1 MTVWTLQRR
10 SLVYHWRAHVAVVLG
25 VVAGTAVLTGALLVG
40 DSLRGSLRAS
50 VLSRLANLDCVVQSS
65 GFFRADLAREIAAR
79 PEFSRDRGAVESLII
94 VRGNASHTGSGAH
107 VRNVNVLSFTAP
119 SLEAE
124 APTRARQVAGHAVV
138 LNRNLADELRA
149 MPGDEILLRAAKP
162 AAISRETL
170 LGHRDDALVT
180 LRLSVV
186 AILDRDEFNITLNP
200 SEIRP
205 LNAFVPERTLQR
217 ALGQPDRTNT
227 LFVTGGPRGGRD
239 AAAVSRLM
247 DMLGECT
254 TLADFGLTLRP
265 DERHGYV
272 ALESDAFL
280 LAPPV
285 EEAARGAAKALGV
298 PAAGVLAY
306 LANSI
311 AVETGPEAEVP
322 YSIVAAIEPGPEL
335 LDGLTTTDSGPVPT
349 CASGDI
355 LLNEWTARELHARV
369 GEPIRLR
376 YWLAG
381 PPGQLTSEE
390 GTFHLRA
397 ILRMRGAA
405 LDPGFAPP
413 YRGITDATT
422 LTDWNPPF
430 PIDVHKIRPQDEAY
444 WQTYRTAPKAF
455 ISLADGERLWAHDR
469 ERFGRLTSLR
479 FYPRAGQAPAS
490 LQPEVEQE
498 LRRGL
503 DPARLGFR
511 IDALRARALAASRGT
526 TDFSGLFLGFSLFL
540 IAAAAMLVALLYRLG
555 VERRAR
561 EIGLLLATGF
571 PRRQVARLLLGEG
584 LVVATL
590 GAAVGLLAARGY
602 AGLML
607 AGLQNW
613 WATALNTPALEL
625 HARPAS
631 YVVGGVASVV
641 LAATAIAV
649 ALRGVARTPARAL
662 LAGAVPGRAP
672 AERRNVTRRGERVAG
687 WIFIGLAA
695 GAITLTR
702 LIGWPSAPVA
712 FFVAGASLLGACG
725 VALAHWLKAGPRTA
739 LPRAGR
745 RALLRLGIRNARRHA
760 GRSLL
765 TAGLIA
771 TATFVLAA
779 LQALRLNVSGDAY
792 ARHSGTGGFTLLA
805 ETDVPLLHDLNTPA
819 GRAALNL
826 SETAQEA
833 LRDAAFFPCRLRP
846 GDEASCRNL
855 YVPTQP
861 RVLGVPDALLDR
873 GGFSF
878 TATLAGDDAARRN
891 PWRLLRE
898 TLADGAIPTI
908 ADETTALW
916 QLHVQLGDTLH
927 VTDERGRDVRL
938 RLVALLDNSILQGAL
953 LIAETRFT
961 RLFPSIAGSAFLLV
975 ETPPARAAEVRR
987 VLERELADFGLAA
1000 TSTRARLGDLLAVQ
1014 NLYLTTFQVLGG
1026 LGVVLG
1032 TAGLAAVLLR
1042 NIAEQRSELA
1052 LLRTLG
1058 FSRAALGVLVLAE
1071 NAFLVVTG
1079 LIAGLV
1085 CAAVVVA
1092 PQVASR
1098 AATVP
1103 WVSLG
1108 GMLAAV
1114 LVAGLAAGVGAVVP
1128 ALRAPLL
1135 AALRSE

>member
-1 MTVWTLQRR
+1 
-10 SLVYHWRAHVAVVLG
+10 VVLG

-50 VLSRLANLDCVVQSS
+50 VLSRLDNLDCVVQSS

-79 PEFSRDRGAVESLII
+79 PGFPRDRGAVDALII
-94 VRGNASHTGSGAH
+94 VRGSASHANSGAH
-107 VRNVNVLSFTAP
+107 VRNVSILSFAAP

-124 APTRARQVAGHAVV
+124 ARARATPAAGHAVA
-138 LNRNLADELRA
+138 LNRNLADELGAR
-149 MPGDEILLRAAKP
+149 PGDEILLRVAKP
-162 AAISRETL
+162 AAISPETL

-217 ALGQPDRTNT
+217 GLGQPDRTNT
-227 LFVTGGPRGGRD
+227 LFVTGGPRGGGD
-239 AAAVSRLM
+239 AAAVSRLAGI
-247 DMLGECT
+247 LGECA

-265 DERHGYV
+265 DDGHGYV
-272 ALESDAFL
+272 ALECDAFL

-298 PAAGVLAY
+298 PAMGVLAY

-311 AVETGPEAEVP
+311 AVETRPEAEVP

-335 LDGLTTTDSGPVPT
+335 LGSLTATDGNPAPAF
-349 CASGDI
+349 ASGKI

-376 YWLAG
+376 YWVAG
-381 PPGQLTSEE
+381 PLGQLTSEE
-390 GTFHLRA
+390 STFHLRA
-397 ILRMRGAA
+397 ILRMCGAA

-430 PIDVHKIRPQDEAY
+430 PIDMHKIRPQDEAY
-444 WQTYRTAPKAF
+444 WQTYRTAPKAL
-455 ISLADGERLWAHDR
+455 ISLADGERMWAHDG

-479 FYPRAGQAPAS
+479 FYPRAGQAPAN
-490 LQPEVEQE
+490 LQLEIEQE
-498 LRRGL
+498 LRRRL

-511 IDALRARALAASRGT
+511 IDALRARALVASRGT
-526 TDFSGLFLGFSLFL
+526 TDFSGLFLAFSLFL
-540 IAAAAMLVALLYRLG
+540 IAAAAMLVTLLYRLG

-571 PRRQVARLLLGEG
+571 PRRRVARLLLGEG
-584 LVVATL
+584 LVVATI

-607 AGLQNW
+607 AGLQDW
-613 WATALNTPALEL
+613 WATALSTPALEL
-625 HARPAS
+625 HTRPAS
-631 YVVGGVASVV
+631 YVVGGIASVV
-641 LAATAIAV
+641 LAVAAIAV

-662 LAGAVPGRAP
+662 LAGAVPSRAP
-672 AERRNVTRRGERVAG
+672 AERRGVTRRGERAAG
-687 WIFIGLAA
+687 WIFMGLAA
-695 GAITLTR
+695 GALALAR
-702 LIGWPSAPVA
+702 LIGWPSAPGA
-712 FFVAGASLLGACG
+712 FFFAGASLLVACG
-725 VALAHWLKAGPRTA
+725 AALAHWLKSGPRTA

-745 RALLRLGIRNARRHA
+745 QALVRLGIRNARRHA

-805 ETDVPLLHDLNTPA
+805 EMDVPLLHDLNTPA

-826 SETAQEA
+826 SQTAQEA
-833 LRDAAFFPCRLRP
+833 LRDAVFFPCRLRP

-855 YVPTQP
+855 YIPTQP
-861 RVLGVPDALLDR
+861 RVLGVADALLDR

-878 TATLAGDDAARRN
+878 TAMLAADDPARRN

-927 VTDERGRDVRL
+927 LTDERGRDVRL
-938 RLVALLDNSILQGAL
+938 RLVALLDNSVLQGAL
-953 LIAETRFT
+953 LIAEPQFT

-1014 NLYLTTFQVLGG
+1014 NVYLTTFQILGG
-1026 LGVVLG
+1026 LGLVLG
-1032 TAGLAAVLLR
+1032 TVGLAAVLLR
-1042 NIAEQRSELA
+1042 NIAERRSELA

-1058 FSRAALGVLVLAE
+1058 FSRAAVGTLVLAE
-1071 NAFLVVTG
+1071 NTFLVVVG
-1079 LIAGLV
+1079 LVAGLG
-1085 CAAVVVA
+1085 CAAVVVT
-1092 PQVASR
+1092 PQVMSR
-1098 AATVP
+1098 AMTIPWASLALMVATVL
-1103 WVSLG
+1103 VTG
-1108 GMLAAV
+1108 
-1114 LVAGLAAGVGAVVP
+1114 LVAGVGTVVP

-1135 AALRSE
+1135 PALRSE